1 MNSHNNKVQLIG
13 NIGQAPEIR
22 TLDNGN
28 KVARMSLATS
38 ERRKDATGGF
48 ITETTWHNIVI
59 WGKQVDV
66 IEKYV
71 SKGKEI
77 LVEGK
82 IVNRSYLDKNN
93 DKRYI
98 TEIHVQSFKLLGS
111 KEPD

>member
-28 KVARMSLATS
+28 KMAR
-38 ERRKDATGGF
+38 DATGGF

-59 WGKQVDV
+59 WGKQVEV

-71 SKGKEI
+71 SKG
-77 LVEGK
+77 
-82 IVNRSYLDKNN
+82 NN

-111 KEPD
+111 KELD

>member
-1 MNSHNNKVQLIG
+1 LPPAKEGKMPPAN
-13 NIGQAPEIR
+13 
-22 TLDNGN
+22 
-28 KVARMSLATS
+28 
-38 ERRKDATGGF
+38 F

-111 KEPD
+111 KELD

>member
-1 MNSHNNKVQLIG
+1 MNSHSNKVQLIG
-13 NIGQAPEIR
+13 NIGQDPEIK
-22 TLDNGN
+22 TFDNGN

-38 ERRKDATGGF
+38 EKRKDATGGY
-48 ITETTWHNIVI
+48 ITETTWHNIVV

-71 SKGKEI
+71 HKGKEI

-82 IVNRSYLDKNN
+82 IANRSYLDKNN

-98 TEIHVQSFKLLGS
+98 TEIVVQSFKLLGA
-111 KEPD
+111 KEA